1 VKGLRRG
8 GGNEGAGWTR
18 GRRNRGN
25 EGVREQKV
33 DKTLGQWARKRGDV
47 QKSGREEVMG
57 AGESGTEGL
66 R

>member
-1 VKGLRRG
+1 MTTMNDDGVHQYTIW
-8 GGNEGAGWTR
+8 GN
-18 GRRNRGN
+18 
-25 EGVREQKV
+25 
-33 DKTLGQWARKRGDV
+33 GQGRGDV

>member
-1 VKGLRRG
+1 MGAGTKGRG
-8 GGNEGAGWTR
+8 GRG

-25 EGVREQKV
+25 EGVREQKG
-33 DKTLGQWARKRGDV
+33 DKTLGQWARKRDDV

-57 AGESGTEGL
+57 ARESGTEGL